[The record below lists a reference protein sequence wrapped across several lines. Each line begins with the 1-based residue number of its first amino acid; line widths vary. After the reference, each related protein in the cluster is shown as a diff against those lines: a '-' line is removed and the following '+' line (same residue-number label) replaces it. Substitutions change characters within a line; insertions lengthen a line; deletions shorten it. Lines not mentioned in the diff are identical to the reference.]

1 MYQTKL
7 CKLGFGIGICCP
19 RDWLTTKYSHMFY
32 IISSRSEKFPPRC
45 RQRVR
50 KLLQFLVCFGC
61 NCYCSRPVGG
71 PSWAKSL
78 QIRPAGTFDS
88 ESQRKSTFCPP
99 PFHGEMII
107 FGIKISIISR
117 RSMHDGSKTGSKVNF
132 GKLYLHGFWS

>member
-1 MYQTKL
+1 
-7 CKLGFGIGICCP
+7 
-19 RDWLTTKYSHMFY
+19 MFY

-61 NCYCSRPVGG
+61 TCYCSRPVGG

-132 GKLYLHGFWS
+132 GKLSVTAMQAKGQTSDKKVLNTWRHKHTAVAF